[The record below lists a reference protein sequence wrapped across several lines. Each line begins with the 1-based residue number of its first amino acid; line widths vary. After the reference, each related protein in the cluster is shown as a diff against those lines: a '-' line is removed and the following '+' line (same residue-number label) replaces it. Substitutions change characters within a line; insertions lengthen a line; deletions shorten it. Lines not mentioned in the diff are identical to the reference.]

1 VKNLNAVHRI
11 DGINTQYSLSAALAA
26 SKAKLAKKA

>member
-1 VKNLNAVHRI
+1 VHRI

-26 SKAKLAKKA
+26 AQAKIAGKKA